1 MKPRKDFQRCSRQE
15 TENEWGIYTTPDIRI
30 IALGIRYLLYGFPS
44 SAVVKNPL
52 ANAGDARDVGS
63 IPGVGIGNSLQYSC
77 LENHMN
83 RGAWR
88 ATVQRVTR
96 SRTQRRHAAALKT
109 AHFISSKPKT
119 FVTPK

>member
-1 MKPRKDFQRCSRQE
+1 MKLRKDFQRCSRQE

-83 RGAWR
+83 RGDWR

-96 SRTQRRHAAALKT
+96 SRTQRGHAAALT
-109 AHFISSKPKT
+109 LHISFPPSPKHL
-119 FVTPK
+119 